1 MPPARRNRRLL
12 AVAALAIALAAFPL
26 GVLASHQFADV
37 PNSNPFHAD
46 IDALA
51 DSGVTSGCGGGN
63 FCPSAFVT
71 REQMAAFMNRLG
83 ALAAGKVPVVNADRL
98 DGLDSSQLAR
108 SDVPVIGHFVCPAA
122 SMVPT
127 SDFGYNGVGEQLRY
141 PTASGTFAC
150 GVLLPDGATVTM
162 ARWEVYDNSTE
173 GQIYNCALERHQ
185 LSAGVLNFALMAG
198 GAPTGV
204 ADTPGYVTIEDPT
217 INVPVVDNAASAYV
231 ASCYVQGTDAST
243 ALFRFVVQYEV
254 SGLPVW

>member
-83 ALAAGKVPVVNADRL
+83 ALAAGKVPVVNADKV
-98 DGLDSSQLAR
+98 DGLTSDQFLR
-108 SDVPVIGHFVCPAA
+108 SDVPVIGHVGCAGSGMQPLFSAAQYSSAGALRYFDAGSGAFVCPL
-122 SMVPT
+122 T
-127 SDFGYNGVGEQLRY
+127 I
-141 PTASGTFAC
+141 
-150 GVLLPDGATVTM
+150 PDGATITALVGNLL
-162 ARWEVYDNSTE
+162 DFHDGLE
-173 GQIYNCALERHQ
+173 GYCALNRYTLADAGSLNLAQTGSSGATFQSGATQ
-185 LSAGVLNFALMAG
+185 LID
-198 GAPTGV
+198 
-204 ADTPGYVTIEDPT
+204 DTITE
-217 INVPVVDNAASAYV
+217 PVVTNELFTYQAECSLSGFASNMAIISVLVAYTV
-231 ASCYVQGTDAST
+231 TGPAV
-243 ALFRFVVQYEV
+243 
-254 SGLPVW
+254 P